1 MVFTVFPNVQ
11 DDDVYVWTENSAV
24 RERLSTKLRH
34 SSMDLRVNLTD
45 DFYARVRLMLPP
57 DFDENLVYPAVVN
70 V

>member
-1 MVFTVFPNVQ
+1 M
-11 DDDVYVWTENSAV
+11 YVWTENSAV

-45 DFYARVRLMLPP
+45 DFYARVRLILPP
-57 DFDENLVYPAVVN
+57 DFDENSVYPAVVN